1 MSTRISER
9 RPWIV
14 NCGSWTKDPV
24 RSTALLF
31 LFTILLAPT
40 HLPAAE
46 PVDGIAAKVGKE
58 VILQSEVEEAVRVI
72 LADAGAV
79 QLPGGDTLIQLR
91 KQVLSQ
97 MIDKKVLLFKA
108 RQDSIEVD
116 KSDVDA
122 ELETLVKNF
131 RSRFPS
137 DEEFQKEL
145 ARQHLTLDRVKDI
158 YREKIRED
166 LTVQRLIDREIRP
179 KVTLT
184 AKDVEEFYKTYRDSL
199 PFEPERVHL
208 AHVLIAATPGEAS
221 TKRAVEKIRL
231 IERRLKMAKAAGF
244 AKVAERYSEDP
255 ESAPR
260 GGDLGW
266 IRRGT
271 SMPDFE
277 QLAFALKVGE
287 TTPGMQSPFGFEIF
301 RCAGKEG
308 DSVHILRILVRV
320 QPDPSDSAKAAK
332 RVEVLRDRIRAGED
346 FGELAKAWS
355 DDDSTK
361 AKGGDL
367 GFLDVQ
373 DVSPELKQAIAALKP
388 GEVSEPLRQDLT
400 PSVYAFSLVKLV
412 ERIPAKRLTLD
423 KDRDKIGEMAK
434 NKKLQ
439 DRLDAFLKDLRQKVY
454 IETKS

>member
-1 MSTRISER
+1 M
-9 RPWIV
+9 
-14 NCGSWTKDPV
+14 
-24 RSTALLF
+24 
-31 LFTILLAPT
+31 
-40 HLPAAE
+40 
-46 PVDGIAAKVGKE
+46 DGIAAKVGRE

-72 LADAGAV
+72 VADAGAA
-79 QLPGGDTLIQLR
+79 QLPGGDTLKVLR

-97 MIDKKVLLFKA
+97 MVDKKVLLLKA

-122 ELETLVKNF
+122 ELENLIRNF
-131 RSRFPS
+131 RARFPS

-145 ARQHLTLDRVKDI
+145 LRQRLTLDRVKDI

-179 KVTLT
+179 KVVVT
-184 AKDVEEFYKTYRDSL
+184 AKDAEEFYKTYRDSL
-199 PFEPERVHL
+199 PFEPERAHL
-208 AHVLIAATPGEAS
+208 AHILIAVTPGEAAA
-221 TKRAVEKIRL
+221 KRAVEKIRK
-231 IERRLKMAKAAGF
+231 IERKLKGRASF
-244 AKVAERYSEDP
+244 AKLAERYSEDP
-255 ESAPR
+255 ESAPK

-266 IRRGT
+266 IKRAS
-271 SMPDFE
+271 SMPEFE
-277 QLAFALKVGE
+277 QLAFSLKPGE

-301 RCAGKEG
+301 RCAARTQ

-320 QPDPSDSAKAAK
+320 LPGQEDSAKAAK
-332 RVEVLRDRIRAGED
+332 RVEVLRERIKGNED

-361 AKGGDL
+361 ARGGDL

-373 DVSPELKQAIAALKP
+373 DLSPELKQAIALLKP

-400 PSVYAFSLVKLV
+400 PIIYAYSLVKLV

-423 KDRDKIGEMAK
+423 GDRDKITEMAK
-434 NKKLQ
+434 NKKMQ
-439 DRLDAFLKDLRQKVY
+439 DKLDVFLKDLRQKVY
-454 IETKS
+454 IEIKG

>member
-1 MSTRISER
+1 VSTRIPER
-9 RPWIV
+9 RPWTV
-14 NCGSWTKDPV
+14 NRRRWTKDPV

-31 LFTILLAPT
+31 LFAILLAPV
-40 HLPAAE
+40 HLSAAE

-72 LADAGAV
+72 LADAGAA
-79 QLPGGDTLIQLR
+79 QLPGGDTLTQLR

-208 AHVLIAATPGEAS
+208 AHILIAATPGEAS

-231 IERRLKMAKAAGF
+231 IERRLKTAKAGF
-244 AKVAERYSEDP
+244 AKLAERYSEDP
-255 ESAPR
+255 ESAQR

-277 QLAFALKVGE
+277 QLAFALKAGE

-301 RCAGKEG
+301 RCVGKEG

-332 RVEVLRDRIRAGED
+332 RVEVLRERIRAGED

-423 KDRDKIGEMAK
+423 KDRDRIGEMAK

-439 DRLDAFLKDLRQKVY
+439 DRLDAYLKDLRQKVY

>member
-1 MSTRISER
+1 MSNRTPDR
-9 RPWIV
+9 RPWTV
-14 NCGSWTKDPV
+14 NRGSWTKDQV

-31 LFTILLAPT
+31 LFAILLAPA

-72 LADAGAV
+72 LADAGAA
-79 QLPGGDTLIQLR
+79 QLPGGDTLAQLR

-184 AKDVEEFYKTYRDSL
+184 AKDVEEFYKTYKDSL

-208 AHVLIAATPGEAS
+208 AHILIAATPGEAS

-231 IERRLKMAKAAGF
+231 IERRLKTAKAGF
-244 AKVAERYSEDP
+244 AKLAERYSEDP

-266 IRRGT
+266 MRRGT

-277 QLAFALKVGE
+277 QLAFALKAGE

-301 RCAGKEG
+301 RCVGKEG

-320 QPDPSDSAKAAK
+320 QPDPSDSTKAAK
-332 RVEVLRDRIRAGED
+332 RVEVLRERIRAGED

-373 DVSPELKQAIAALKP
+373 DVSPELKQAIAALKL

-423 KDRDKIGEMAK
+423 KDRDRIGDMAK

-439 DRLDAFLKDLRQKVY
+439 DRLDAYLNDLRQKVY